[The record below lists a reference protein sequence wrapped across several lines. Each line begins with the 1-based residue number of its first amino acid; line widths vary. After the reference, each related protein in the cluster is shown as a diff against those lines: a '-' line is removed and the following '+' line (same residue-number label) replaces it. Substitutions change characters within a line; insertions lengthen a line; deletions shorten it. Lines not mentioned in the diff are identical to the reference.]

1 MEADNE
7 RRDRRRVCL
16 HIETRLC
23 VPFSAH
29 QQCLI
34 ARGICLWDI
43 TFYRFVMGVL
53 AGAVREA
60 RDQGHAGPDARGQE
74 QQWLSGPGAGAAAAG
89 TTCTARH
96 GGGLGK

>member
-1 MEADNE
+1 M
-7 RRDRRRVCL
+7 
-16 HIETRLC
+16 
-23 VPFSAH
+23 
-29 QQCLI
+29 
-34 ARGICLWDI
+34 GIW
-43 TFYRFVMGVL
+43 

-60 RDQGHAGPDARGQE
+60 RDQGHVGPDARGQE